1 VTILDW
7 RNTELVTPDD
17 AQRDVQLGLITVVFH
32 AAKLA
37 FGVACPNAKRKSP
50 TDATYWKPG
59 HAPKPQQLHPNVGG
73 VHCSYLITKEALLK
87 AHRTRHGAEL
97 TQVSKADG
105 IDIPFLVVRI

>member
-1 VTILDW
+1 MTIWDW
-7 RNTELVTPDD
+7 RNNELVTPDD
-17 AQRDVQLGLITVVFH
+17 AQRDVQLGLTVVFH

-37 FGVACPNAKRKSP
+37 FGVAGPNAKRKSP

-59 HAPKPQQLHPNVGG
+59 HAPKPQQLHLNVGG
-73 VHCSYLITKEALLK
+73 VHCSYLITREALLE
-87 AHRTRHGAEL
+87 AYRTRHRAEL